1 MRGIRLLL
9 LGVLLGG
16 CRPYMAEPLTLN
28 VTIQADRSVAAP
40 GDSIQFDIRAQ
51 GGNLLGIEVSWGDG
65 ETLQIPALGAQTA
78 RSLRRHAFRE
88 RGVYDVTA
96 VVTDGAAGSK
106 SAGLR
111 IGIQ

>member
-9 LGVLLGG
+9 LGVLVGA
-16 CRPYMAEPLTLN
+16 CKPYLAEPLALN

-51 GGNLLGIEVSWGDG
+51 GGNLLGIAVGWGDG
-65 ETLQIPALGAQTA
+65 ETLQIQTLGAQTS
-78 RSLRRHAFRE
+78 RSFRRHAFRE
-88 RGVYDVTA
+88 PGVYDVTA
-96 VVTDGAAGSK
+96 VVTDDAAGSK

-111 IGIQ
+111 IRIQ